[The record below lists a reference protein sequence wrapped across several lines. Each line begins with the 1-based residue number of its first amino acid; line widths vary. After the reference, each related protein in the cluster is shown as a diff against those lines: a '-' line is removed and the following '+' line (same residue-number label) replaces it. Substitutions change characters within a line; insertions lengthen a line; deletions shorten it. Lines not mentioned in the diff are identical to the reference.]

1 MSILDDYI
9 HKAAKAL
16 LRGDP
21 VDELCREIIDVL
33 DVQYRN
39 PKQITA
45 LQSNNISFVYSP
57 SDLKMILGKMK
68 VLREQ
73 RDQEFYGSHGLKTI
87 TEHIRYLEDAIDAGL
102 GGNDLKALYERIDR
116 VYANYYDSYTD
127 GLSGWS
133 CLDDDFSDKQTEL
146 RIDKLKHFRDV
157 ELRKMKVV
165 EAQAASLNVSAK
177 SESTSIANST
187 VDLSVVV
194 EHIDNLPDSS
204 LAEEEKTA
212 LKGMLADL
220 QTKNEKKREKKLQRL
235 LSWLATKGTDVFI
248 AAMPYIIQAV
258 QFQM

>member
-1 MSILDDYI
+1 
-9 HKAAKAL
+9 
-16 LRGDP
+16 
-21 VDELCREIIDVL
+21 
-33 DVQYRN
+33 
-39 PKQITA
+39 
-45 LQSNNISFVYSP
+45 
-57 SDLKMILGKMK
+57 
-68 VLREQ
+68 
-73 RDQEFYGSHGLKTI
+73 
-87 TEHIRYLEDAIDAGL
+87 
-102 GGNDLKALYERIDR
+102 
-116 VYANYYDSYTD
+116 
-127 GLSGWS
+127 
-133 CLDDDFSDKQTEL
+133 
-146 RIDKLKHFRDV
+146 
-157 ELRKMKVV
+157 MKVV
-165 EAQAASLNVSAK
+165 EARAASLNVSAK